1 MTTTTMIELDPSEEI
16 SAPRFRVVCPV
27 CDETRTVRVSVLW
40 HSALVASQAERAV
53 EQRFVALEKDLPE
66 SRCAQ
71 CIFLYG
77 SQGQP

>member
-1 MTTTTMIELDPSEEI
+1 MTTRIVELDPSEENT
-16 SAPRFRVVCPV
+16 APRFRVVCPV

-40 HSALVASQAERAV
+40 HSALVASQAERVTVA
-53 EQRFVALEKDLPE
+53 QRFTALEKDLPE
-66 SRCAQ
+66 SRCQQ